1 MITFFRKIRQ
11 KLIQQ
16 SPPGKT
22 KTQIS
27 RYLAYAVGEIA
38 LVMIGILLALQV
50 NNWNEQKKNKAF
62 EREILNLLD
71 QNLMKDS
78 LLISIELIHAKTGN
92 QLTDSLLNQVAL
104 GNYNEQLFI
113 WLGKIINFQR
123 FKSQSSAFEVLKSKC
138 IESISDKELQLG
150 LIEYYDQSLFKVY
163 QSNKDVEN
171 SFNNDWVPVA
181 KAEFIDFVYL
191 QRIVPRDPK
200 VFFESPS
207 SIVLFK
213 IFQDNRA
220 GAIRRMENAV
230 EEISKLRLLIKKQ
243 NL

>member
-1 MITFFRKIRQ
+1 MVRIFSKMRKS
-11 KLIQQ
+11 LL
-16 SPPGKT
+16 SEGKT
-22 KTQIS
+22 L
-27 RYLAYAVGEIA
+27 RYIKYAIGEIA

-50 NNWNEQKKNKAF
+50 NNWNEQNKNKAF
-62 EREILNLLD
+62 EREILSLLD

-78 LLISIELIHAKTGN
+78 VLISIELTNAKTGN

-104 GNYNEQLFI
+104 GNYDQRLYG

-123 FKSQSSAFEVLKSKC
+123 FKSQSSAFEVLKSKG
-138 IESISDKELQLG
+138 IENISDKELQLG

-163 QSNKDVEN
+163 ESNKDVEY
-171 SFNNDWVPVA
+171 SFNNDWVPLV

-200 VFFESPS
+200 EFFESPS

-230 EEISKLRLLIKKQ
+230 EEISKLRALIKKQ
-243 NL
+243 LS

>member
-1 MITFFRKIRQ
+1 MVRIFSKLRKS
-11 KLIQQ
+11 LL
-16 SPPGKT
+16 SEGK
-22 KTQIS
+22 S
-27 RYLAYAVGEIA
+27 LRYIKYALGEIA

-50 NNWNEQKKNKAF
+50 NNWNEQKKNRTF
-62 EREILNLLD
+62 EREILSLLD

-78 LLISIELIHAKTGN
+78 VLISIELINAKKGN

-104 GNYNEQLFI
+104 GNYDEQLFV

-123 FKSQSSAFEVLKSKC
+123 FKSQSSAFEVLKSKG
-138 IESISDKELQLG
+138 IENISDKELQLA

-163 QSNKDVEN
+163 QSNKDVES

-181 KAEFIDFVYL
+181 KAEFIDFVYNE
-191 QRIVPRDPK
+191 RIVPRHPK
-200 VFFESPS
+200 AFFESPS

-220 GAIRRMENAV
+220 GAIRRMENALD
-230 EEISKLRLLIKKQ
+230 EISGLRTLIKKQ
-243 NL
+243 EA